1 MQKCLTFQKY
11 AIRKFSPGMDR
22 LDGSGVQEYGIVYN
36 EQSVELNVLPAS
48 NLQLLYNESDE
59 MMAEKFSCKGGLVF
73 GETRQF
79 TTMEQ
84 VLPSN
89 DNDKVKLT
97 SLKTTELP

>member
-1 MQKCLTFQKY
+1 MQKYLTFQKY
-11 AIRKFSPGMDR
+11 PIRKFSPGMDR
-22 LDGSGVQEYGIVYN
+22 LDGSGVQEHGIVYN
-36 EQSVELNVLPAS
+36 EQSVKLPAS

>member
-1 MQKCLTFQKY
+1 
-11 AIRKFSPGMDR
+11 MDR

-36 EQSVELNVLPAS
+36 EQSVKLNVLPVS

-59 MMAEKFSCKGGLVF
+59 MMTEKFSCKGGLVF
-73 GETRQF
+73 CETRQF

-84 VLPSN
+84 VLLST

-97 SLKTTELP
+97 SLKITELP